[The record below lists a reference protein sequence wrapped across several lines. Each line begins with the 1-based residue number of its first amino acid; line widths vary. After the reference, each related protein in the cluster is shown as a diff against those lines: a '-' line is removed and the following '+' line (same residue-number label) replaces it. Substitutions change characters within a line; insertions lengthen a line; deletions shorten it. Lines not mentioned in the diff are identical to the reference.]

1 MAAPQSD
8 PATPDA
14 NSTRRRWI
22 ALGAGVVLLA
32 VVLALAVLRSGGG
45 ERLQPEAYQGLGA
58 WVDVFD
64 YVPALGAAPVGEQD
78 IDAMA
83 AQGVRTIY
91 LQAAFDS
98 DELPG
103 GVVPEDAAGPL
114 LRRAHDRG
122 MRVVGWYA
130 PRLRNPEADLDR
142 LLSIAGDEFDGQRF
156 DGVAVDI
163 EDRSVEDVADRNRR
177 LVDLSRQLR
186 ERLGDDAAIGAI
198 VLPTV
203 LLERVNTRFWPDFPW
218 AEIAPFYDVWM
229 PMTYWTDRLSS
240 SGYRDPAR
248 YVEESVSRTRELI
261 GRADAPVHP
270 IGGIGDMLGEDEVAV
285 YAGALA
291 EVGAIGGSVYDY
303 RTMPGGSW
311 GVLRGAVPEGG

>member
-1 MAAPQSD
+1 MEEPQTSAPP
-8 PATPDA
+8 PAPRRV
-14 NSTRRRWI
+14 RRRWI
-22 ALGAGVVLLA
+22 ALGGGVLLLVVVLIVAA
-32 VVLALAVLRSGGG
+32 VSGGG
-45 ERLQPEAYQGLGA
+45 DDRLRPEAYQGLGA

-78 IDAMA
+78 VDAMA
-83 AQGVRTIY
+83 AQGVETIY

-103 GVVPEDAAGPL
+103 GVVPGEVAGPL

-130 PRLRNPEADLDR
+130 PRFADPEADLDR
-142 LLSIAGDEFDGQRF
+142 LLAIAGDEFDGERF

-163 EDRSVEDVADRNRR
+163 EDRSSVEDVGERNRR
-177 LVDLSRQLR
+177 LVELSQDLR
-186 ERLGDDAAIGAI
+186 ERLGDEATIGAI

-203 LLERVNTRFWPDFPW
+203 LLERVNTRFWPGFPW
-218 AEIAPFYDVWM
+218 GEIAPFYDVWL
-229 PMTYWTDRLSS
+229 PMTYWTDRLTS

-248 YVEESVSRTRELI
+248 YVGESVARTRELI
-261 GRADAPVHP
+261 GDDDAPMHP
-270 IGGIGDMLGEDEVAV
+270 IGGIGDMLGEQEVAV

-291 EVGAIGGSVYDY
+291 DVGAIGGSLYDY
-303 RTMPGGSW
+303 RTMPGGAW
-311 GVLRGAVPEGG
+311 GPLREAVPGG